1 MKAETTMPA
10 AIRQRWK
17 GWHAEEREWL
27 IEFLEAMRTRYA
39 EVARRVILFG
49 SRARGDFR
57 EDSDIDVAVIIANEA
72 ADRKREIRRLG
83 VRLSVESTRA
93 MPSVAVRTEEEWARL
108 ASLESPWRNEVESQG
123 VDAL

>member
-10 AIRQRWK
+10 AIRQRWT

-27 IEFLEAMRTRYA
+27 IEFREAMRTRYA